1 MSNLPLKNTLRIFFS
16 ITFSFIAAMIFNG
29 CLATGDCGPL
39 QTKKENADS
48 AFNAELLTPKE
59 SETLVPLRGRCFEM
73 GKDYILTGQL
83 PQPDFQF
90 AKDNGV
96 KTIINVRMDREL
108 GGLGFEMEPHMK
120 GLKLAFVH
128 FPVGPDSFDAA
139 QAEAFV
145 KLLSESEKPLL
156 INGSNGNRIWGLWS
170 LYLGARWGIPVDRTK
185 EVAKANG
192 IKKLVIEEFVRGYLE
207 QKKKG

>member
-1 MSNLPLKNTLRIFFS
+1 MSNVPLKNTLRILFS
-16 ITFSFIAAMIFNG
+16 IAFSFSAALAFNG
-29 CLATGDCGPL
+29 CLPL
-39 QTKKENADS
+39 QTKKENGGS

-59 SETLVPLRGRCFEM
+59 SEALVPLRGKCFEM

-120 GLKLAFVH
+120 GLELTFVH
-128 FPVGPDSFDAA
+128 FPVGPDSFDDA
-139 QAEAFV
+139 QAKAFI
-145 KLLSESEKPLL
+145 KLVSESEKPLL

-170 LYLGARWGIPVDRTK
+170 LYLGDRWSIPVDRTK

-192 IKKLVIEEFVRGYLE
+192 IKKLVIEEFVRDYL
-207 QKKKG
+207 KRKAAGS

>member
-1 MSNLPLKNTLRIFFS
+1 MSNVRLRITFRNFFS
-16 ITFSFIAAMIFNG
+16 ILFSFSAAAALSG
-29 CLATGDCGPL
+29 CLVTQVGIEG
-39 QTKKENADS
+39 KKEGS
-48 AFNAELLTPKE
+48 ATSFNEALLSPVE
-59 SETLVPLRGRCFEM
+59 SEALVPLRGRCFEM

-120 GLKLAFVH
+120 GLELAFVH
-128 FPVGPDSFDAA
+128 FPVGPDSFDDA
-139 QAEAFV
+139 QAKAFI

-185 EVAKANG
+185 EVATANG
-192 IKKLVIEEFVRGYLE
+192 IKKLVIEDFVRGYLE
-207 QKKKG
+207 RKKKG

>member
-1 MSNLPLKNTLRIFFS
+1 MSNAPLKNTLRTLFS
-16 ITFSFIAAMIFNG
+16 IALSFSAASIFSG
-29 CLATGDCGPL
+29 CSPL
-39 QTKKENADS
+39 QAKKENAEPT
-48 AFNAELLTPKE
+48 FNAALLAPEE
-59 SETLVPLRGRCFEM
+59 SEALVPLRGRCFEM

-108 GGLGFEMEPHMK
+108 GGLDFEMEPHMK
-120 GLKLAFVH
+120 GLELTFVH
-128 FPVGPDSFDAA
+128 FPVGPDSFDDA
-139 QAEAFV
+139 QAKAFIQ
-145 KLLSESEKPLL
+145 LLSEAEKPLL

-192 IKKLVIEEFVRGYLE
+192 IKKLVIEDFVRGYLE
-207 QKKKG
+207 RKKKG

>member
-1 MSNLPLKNTLRIFFS
+1 
-16 ITFSFIAAMIFNG
+16 MIFNG
-29 CLATGDCGPL
+29 CLATGDCGPRKI
-39 QTKKENADS
+39 KKESAES

-59 SETLVPLRGRCFEM
+59 SEALVPLRGRCFEM

-120 GLKLAFVH
+120 GLKLTFVH
-128 FPVGPDSFDAA
+128 FPVGPDSFDDA
-139 QAEAFV
+139 QAKAFI

-170 LYLGARWGIPVDRTK
+170 LYLGARWDIPVDRTK

-192 IKKLVIEEFVRGYLE
+192 IKKLVIEDFVRGYLE
-207 QKKKG
+207 RKKKG

>member
-120 GLKLAFVH
+120 GLELAFVH

-145 KLLSESEKPLL
+145 KL
-156 INGSNGNRIWGLWS
+156 RS

>member
-1 MSNLPLKNTLRIFFS
+1 MSNVPLKNTLRILFS
-16 ITFSFIAAMIFNG
+16 IAFSFSAALTFNG
-29 CLATGDCGPL
+29 CLPL
-39 QTKKENADS
+39 QTKKENAGS

-59 SETLVPLRGRCFEM
+59 SEALVPLRGRCFEM

-120 GLKLAFVH
+120 GLELTFVH
-128 FPVGPDSFDAA
+128 FPVGPDSFDDA
-139 QAEAFV
+139 QAEAFI